1 MEGGTAPVRLWLRLF
16 GAIWHRSR
24 NRLAIWG
31 LGTAMV
37 TVGTWAQTDLLKRV
51 IDGVFVAGGAAGDFQ
66 RLAAAAIL
74 FAALRGLG
82 AYWQMVSLSVAGTR
96 AVSDLQKQ
104 VVARLIAADLSFLQT
119 RVSTGIVSQ
128 VQRDSLLVQNM
139 LGPGLGA
146 MGRDGVTVLAIAV
159 WMFWTDWRLTLFTL
173 LALMFSG
180 MPIRQLGRQAASHSS
195 RLHGE
200 ITRMAARL
208 GQLLQGIRQVKIYRM
223 EMAEVQRAWAAMDHM
238 TDAYAAEIRVHALSS
253 PLLELVGGVGLAA
266 LILIG
271 GAGLPGLGTGTLVT
285 FTSAFV
291 ALSLVLRRLASAQ
304 VARRNADAALSR
316 LFDLADQAPVIA
328 EKPAAGALPT
338 VGGSIRFERVCFGHG
353 DDPAILND
361 LCLDIP
367 AGASVG
373 LVGLSG
379 AGKSTLLN
387 LVPRFH
393 DPLSGRILIDGI
405 DIRDV
410 TLSSLRAQ
418 VTLVS
423 QEGGLFD
430 DTIHANIAQ
439 GRPGADRDA
448 VAAAAHAVHLD
459 EVIRHLPH
467 GYETP
472 VAEGGLRLSGG
483 QRQRLALARA
493 ILKDAPILLLD
504 EATASLDGE
513 TEAAIHS
520 FLRGFAKGRTTL
532 IVTHRLHTVMQ
543 ADMIC
548 VLAAGRIAEQGT
560 HAELMA
566 QSGLYARLWRS
577 QQGGVGADTAP
588 ARP

>member
-1 MEGGTAPVRLWLRLF
+1 MDAGAAPVRLWLRLF
-16 GAIWHRSR
+16 DGIWRRSR
-24 NRLAIWG
+24 GRLAIWG
-31 LGTAMV
+31 LGTGMV
-37 TVGTWAQTDLLKRV
+37 SAGTWAQTDLLKRV
-51 IDGVFVAGGAAGDFQ
+51 IDGVFVAGGTTAEFQ
-66 RLAAAAIL
+66 RLAAAAVL
-74 FAALRGLG
+74 FAALRGFG

-96 AVSDLQKQ
+96 AVSDLQKR
-104 VVARLIAADLSFLQT
+104 VVARLIAADLSFLQMH
-119 RVSTGIVSQ
+119 VSTGIVTQ

-146 MGRDGVTVLAIAV
+146 LGRDGVTALAIAA
-159 WMFWTDWRLTLFTL
+159 WMFWMDWRLTLFTL
-173 LALMFSG
+173 LALG
-180 MPIRQLGRQAASHSS
+180 IGGLPIRRLGRQAAGHSS

-208 GQLLQGIRQVKIYRM
+208 GQLLQGIRQVKTYRM
-223 EMAEVQRAWAAMDHM
+223 ETAEMERAWTAMDRM
-238 TDAYAAEIRVHALSS
+238 TDAYAAEIRVHALST
-253 PLLELVGGVGLAA
+253 PLLELVGGLGLAA
-266 LILIG
+266 LVLIG

-304 VARRNADAALSR
+304 VARRNADAALAR
-316 LFDLADQAPVIA
+316 LFDIADRAPVIA
-328 EKPAAGALPT
+328 EKPAAGTLPASA
-338 VGGSIRFERVCFGHG
+338 GSIRFEHVCFGHMDG
-353 DDPAILND
+353 PAILDD

-367 AGASVG
+367 AGATVG
-373 LVGLSG
+373 VVGLSG

-387 LVPRFH
+387 LIPRFH
-393 DPLSGRILIDGI
+393 DPSSGRILIDGI

-410 TLSSLRAQ
+410 SLSSLRAQ
-418 VTLVS
+418 VTLVC

-448 VAAAAHAVHLD
+448 VAAAAQAVHLD
-459 EVIRHLPH
+459 DVIRHLPY
-467 GYETP
+467 GYDTP
-472 VAEGGLRLSGG
+472 VGEGGMRLSGG

-513 TEAAIHS
+513 TEQAIHS
-520 FLRGFAKGRTTL
+520 FLRSFAQGRTTL
-532 IVTHRLHTVMQ
+532 IITHRLNTVMQ

-566 QSGLYARLWRS
+566 QSGLYARLWQS
-577 QQGGVGADTAP
+577 QQGAMGIHTAP
-588 ARP
+588 ARL